1 MLKLMYITNDPQ
13 VAAIAQRAGVDRV
26 FIDLETVGKE
36 LRQGG
41 MNTVKSQHS
50 ISDIPKVKQV
60 LTTSQLLVRVN
71 PIYPGSEAEI
81 NAVVEAGAEIIML
94 PFFHTPDEVRK
105 FLDFVGGRAKTML
118 LFETPAAVE
127 RIDEILALDGIDE
140 CFIGLN
146 DLHLGYGRKFMF
158 ELLTDGTAEAICRK
172 FAQANKPYGFGGIAK
187 VGTGPLPAE
196 RIIGEHVRLGSTALI
211 LSRSFCNVAQMPSM
225 EAIAQTFLTEVP
237 KIRAQEQAFRA
248 QDLQALAG
256 PAHRGPDRRGV
267 MT

>member
-196 RIIGEHVRLGSTALI
+196 LHRRDFVPELLQRGPDAQHGGHCADLPDGSSQNSGSGAGLPG
-211 LSRSFCNVAQMPSM
+211 SGSPGAGSQPGR
-225 EAIAQTFLTEVP
+225 
-237 KIRAQEQAFRA
+237 
-248 QDLQALAG
+248 G